1 MKAVIAHAEEALPNP
16 VEDDETDVDEDNNLN
31 DDVFD
36 DDSNN
41 SVKSTVVDDCCE
53 WSDDSLSIKVNQSA
67 VGNNEVD
74 ESNVGNGDV
83 HEFIVENGEVNGC
96 AVTCD
101 EISKDDD
108 GIYLYIYVNMCGIF
122 RHMNVLIVYVYHI
135 HHTSIYLNSTYV

>member
-53 WSDDSLSIKVNQSA
+53 WSDDSLSISKGSGKVIHHLEKWYI
-67 VGNNEVD
+67 NNELA
-74 ESNVGNGDV
+74 EYMLKA
-83 HEFIVENGEVNGC
+83 C
-96 AVTCD
+96 
-101 EISKDDD
+101 
-108 GIYLYIYVNMCGIF
+108 L
-122 RHMNVLIVYVYHI
+122 
-135 HHTSIYLNSTYV
+135 

>member
-1 MKAVIAHAEEALPNP
+1 MKAVIAYAEEALPNP
-16 VEDDETDVDEDNNLN
+16 VEDDETDVDEDNILN

-53 WSDDSLSIKVNQSA
+53 WSDDCVGIGELNKAGALSIKVNQSA

-74 ESNVGNGDV
+74 ESIVGNGDV

-96 AVTCD
+96 AVTCN

-135 HHTSIYLNSTYV
+135 

>member
-1 MKAVIAHAEEALPNP
+1 MKAVIAYAEEALPNP
-16 VEDDETDVDEDNNLN
+16 VEDDETDVDEDNILN

-53 WSDDSLSIKVNQSA
+53 WSDDCVGIGELNKTGALSIKVNQSA

-74 ESNVGNGDV
+74 E
-83 HEFIVENGEVNGC
+83 NGEVNGC
-96 AVTCD
+96 AVTCN

-135 HHTSIYLNSTYV
+135 